1 MLIVAVASLGDYAH
15 MEKTYVIE
23 WMPKLGA
30 VKRRSPKLFTREE
43 AEDLAEEL
51 NADHPEIVHEVYN
64 LGIDLPLNPEPIE
77 SHGETT
83 IIRDI
88 DFIPAATLDL
98 PIKEAALA

>member
-1 MLIVAVASLGDYAH
+1 MLIVAAASLDDDAR

-51 NADHPEIVHEVYN
+51 NADHPEIIH
-64 LGIDLPLNPEPIE
+64 
-77 SHGETT
+77 
-83 IIRDI
+83 
-88 DFIPAATLDL
+88 
-98 PIKEAALA
+98 

>member
-1 MLIVAVASLGDYAH
+1 VLIVAAASLRDDAH

-51 NADHPEIVHEVYN
+51 NADHPEIVHEVLN
-64 LGIDLPLNPEPIE
+64 VSFHLTPNPEPGE
-77 SHGETT
+77 SHGEAT
-83 IIRDI
+83 IIRNI
-88 DFIPAATLDL
+88 DFLPAATLNL